1 MSFDVAK
8 QTKNN
13 DPKYLMVWYDNLK
26 GVQLDP
32 DNAGV
37 VAKWIGANASVSRID
52 DVNKVIITT
61 NRGDIILEIG
71 DYITIDSDKRFK
83 IVRIAEADLKKP
95 AIDNV
100 ASNVRAPKPSEIRRA
115 S

>member
-1 MSFDVAK
+1 MSFDAAK
-8 QTKNN
+8 QNKNN

-32 DNAGV
+32 NNAGV

-100 ASNVRAPKPSEIRRA
+100 AVNVRAPKPTDLRKA